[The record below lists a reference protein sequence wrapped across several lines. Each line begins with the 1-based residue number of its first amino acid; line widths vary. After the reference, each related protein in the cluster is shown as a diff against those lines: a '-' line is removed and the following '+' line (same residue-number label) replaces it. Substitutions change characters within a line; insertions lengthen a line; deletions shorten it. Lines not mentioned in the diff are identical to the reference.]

1 MRRPTPLP
9 PSGAPSGADD
19 ESSLR
24 TPSGGDGRRGVS
36 PEQRGAAP
44 TDRWAES
51 ASVPVESAPTEPI
64 DLTGI
69 TAPAPVWPLPTDA
82 GTGSS
87 ARDAASVLPGV
98 PTWALGADEVGATEP
113 LAEDAAAPGS
123 DGSSPV
129 GMREVWRAARAR
141 RRALKS
147 EVRRFTVRARR
158 RRAIWLGSI
167 AAVVLVALGSVG
179 AAYSPLFAVETIT
192 VAGAEQ
198 LDTAAV
204 SDALSSQ
211 LGTPLP
217 LVDESAIKA
226 ALVAFP
232 LVESYTVEARPPH
245 DLIVRVVERTPI
257 GVIASPAGF
266 TLVDAAGVALSTTQ
280 TPAPGRPVLE
290 ITGGTA
296 SEAFEAVG
304 HVLRSLPG
312 TIMSQ
317 VTAASATTPNDVTL
331 TLGGTGTEIVWGNA
345 DESSNKSVALAA
357 AMQSRPPD
365 TVSRYDVSSPSAVVI
380 Q

>member
-1 MRRPTPLP
+1 M
-9 PSGAPSGADD
+9 
-19 ESSLR
+19 
-24 TPSGGDGRRGVS
+24 
-36 PEQRGAAP
+36 
-44 TDRWAES
+44 
-51 ASVPVESAPTEPI
+51 
-64 DLTGI
+64 
-69 TAPAPVWPLPTDA
+69 
-82 GTGSS
+82 
-87 ARDAASVLPGV
+87 
-98 PTWALGADEVGATEP
+98 
-113 LAEDAAAPGS
+113 
-123 DGSSPV
+123 
-129 GMREVWRAARAR
+129 
-141 RRALKS
+141 
-147 EVRRFTVRARR
+147 
-158 RRAIWLGSI
+158 
-167 AAVVLVALGSVG
+167 LVALGSVG

-296 SEAFEAVG
+296 SDAFEAVG
-304 HVLRSLPG
+304 HVLRSLPD

-331 TLGGTGTEIVWGNA
+331 TLGGTGTKIVWGNA

>member
-1 MRRPTPLP
+1 M
-9 PSGAPSGADD
+9 
-19 ESSLR
+19 
-24 TPSGGDGRRGVS
+24 
-36 PEQRGAAP
+36 
-44 TDRWAES
+44 
-51 ASVPVESAPTEPI
+51 PVENAPTEPI
-64 DLTGI
+64 DLPGRV
-69 TAPAPVWPLPTDA
+69 APAPIWQVPAADTDPA
-82 GTGSS
+82 
-87 ARDAASVLPGV
+87 APDAASALPGV
-98 PTWALGADEVGATEP
+98 ATET
-113 LAEDAAAPGS
+113 PGAGEPVTGEPGPTEG
-123 DGSSPV
+123 DGSPVV

-158 RRAIWLGSI
+158 RRAVWLGSI
-167 AAVVLVALGSVG
+167 AAVVLVALGSVA

-198 LDTAAV
+198 LDAAAV
-204 SDALSSQ
+204 SEALSSQ

-245 DLIVRVVERTPI
+245 DLVVRVVERTPI

-280 TPAPGRPVLE
+280 TPAPGRPVLQVA
-290 ITGGTA
+290 GGTT
-296 SEAFEAVG
+296 SEAFAAVG
-304 HVLRSLPG
+304 HVLRSLPE

-317 VTAASATTPNDVTL
+317 VTEASATTPNDVTL
-331 TLGGTGTEIVWGNA
+331 TLGGTGTQIVWGNA
-345 DESSNKSVALAA
+345 DESSNKSLALAA

>member
-9 PSGAPSGADD
+9 PSGPPSGADD
-19 ESSLR
+19 KASS
-24 TPSGGDGRRGVS
+24 PSQSGRRGRRSV
-36 PEQRGAAP
+36 PPDADVPAGVELAGEP
-44 TDRWAES
+44 
-51 ASVPVESAPTEPI
+51 ASIPVESAVTEPI
-64 DLTGI
+64 DLRGI
-69 TAPAPVWPLPTDA
+69 AGPTPIWPLAPDA
-82 GTGSS
+82 DTGLRAS
-87 ARDAASVLPGV
+87 DTASVSPGVSAGDTGGGEPGSTDPLPGES
-98 PTWALGADEVGATEP
+98 DATE
-113 LAEDAAAPGS
+113 AAGPEA
-123 DGSSPV
+123 V
-129 GMREVWRAARAR
+129 GMRDVWRAARAR

-167 AAVVLVALGSVG
+167 AAVVLVALGSVA

-192 VAGAEQ
+192 VAGAQQ
-198 LDTAAV
+198 LDAAAV

-226 ALVAFP
+226 ALIAFP

-245 DLIVRVVERTPI
+245 DLVVRVVERTPI
-257 GVIASPAGF
+257 GVIASPAGY

-280 TPAPGRPVLE
+280 TPAPGRPVLQ

-304 HVLRSLPG
+304 HVLRSLPD

-317 VTAASATTPNDVTL
+317 VTEASATTPNDVTL
-331 TLGGTGTEIVWGNA
+331 TLGGTGTQIVWGNA
-345 DESSNKSVALAA
+345 DESSNKAVALAA
-357 AMQSRPPD
+357 AMKSRPPD

>member
-9 PSGAPSGADD
+9 SSGPPSGSDD
-19 ESSLR
+19 KASS
-24 TPSGGDGRRGVS
+24 PPQSGGRGRRSKS
-36 PEQRGAAP
+36 PEAEVSAGAELA
-44 TDRWAES
+44 AEP
-51 ASVPVESAPTEPI
+51 ASVSVESAVTEPI
-64 DLTGI
+64 DLRGI
-69 TAPAPVWPLPTDA
+69 AGPAPIWPLAPDA
-82 GTGSS
+82 DTGLPASN
-87 ARDAASVLPGV
+87 AASVPPDLSPGGIGGGE
-98 PTWALGADEVGATEP
+98 PGATEP
-113 LAEDAAAPGS
+113 LPRETGATEDAGPEA
-123 DGSSPV
+123 V
-129 GMREVWRAARAR
+129 GMRDVWRAARAR

-167 AAVVLVALGSVG
+167 AAVVLVALGSVA

-192 VAGAEQ
+192 VAGAQQ
-198 LDTAAV
+198 LDAAAV

-245 DLIVRVVERTPI
+245 DLVVRVVERTPI
-257 GVIASPAGF
+257 GVIASPAGY

-280 TPAPGRPVLE
+280 TPAPGRPVLQ

-304 HVLRSLPG
+304 HVLRSLPD

-317 VTAASATTPNDVTL
+317 VTEASATTPNDVTL
-331 TLGGTGTEIVWGNA
+331 TLGGTGTQIVWGNA
-345 DESSNKSVALAA
+345 DESSNKAVALAA
-357 AMQSRPPD
+357 AMKSRPPD

>member
-1 MRRPTPLP
+1 MRCALRR
-9 PSGAPSGADD
+9 
-19 ESSLR
+19 SLAVSLS
-24 TPSGGDGRRGVS
+24 TAAASGDGR
-36 PEQRGAAP
+36 
-44 TDRWAES
+44 
-51 ASVPVESAPTEPI
+51 
-64 DLTGI
+64 L
-69 TAPAPVWPLPTDA
+69 
-82 GTGSS
+82 
-87 ARDAASVLPGV
+87 
-98 PTWALGADEVGATEP
+98 
-113 LAEDAAAPGS
+113 
-123 DGSSPV
+123 
-129 GMREVWRAARAR
+129 
-141 RRALKS
+141 
-147 EVRRFTVRARR
+147 
-158 RRAIWLGSI
+158 
-167 AAVVLVALGSVG
+167 
-179 AAYSPLFAVETIT
+179 
-192 VAGAEQ
+192 
-198 LDTAAV
+198 
-204 SDALSSQ
+204 
-211 LGTPLP
+211 
-217 LVDESAIKA
+217 KA

-331 TLGGTGTEIVWGNA
+331 TLGGTGTKIVWGNA

>member
-9 PSGAPSGADD
+9 PSGRPPAS
-19 ESSLR
+19 ESDPRDQL
-24 TPSGGDGRRGVS
+24 GR
-36 PEQRGAAP
+36 
-44 TDRWAES
+44 ES
-51 ASVPVESAPTEPI
+51 ADAEV
-64 DLTGI
+64 
-69 TAPAPVWPLPTDA
+69 TAPILPLTPDARRTDTPVTD
-82 GTGSS
+82 TGATDDSPAQAVPGIGS
-87 ARDAASVLPGV
+87 PPASGNDPGGGSE
-98 PTWALGADEVGATEP
+98 AVGA
-113 LAEDAAAPGS
+113 
-123 DGSSPV
+123 
-129 GMREVWRAARAR
+129 REVWRAARAR

-147 EVRRFTVRARR
+147 EVRRFTARARR
-158 RRAIWLGSI
+158 RRAVWLGSL

-198 LDTAAV
+198 LDAQAV

-280 TPAPGRPVLE
+280 TPAAGRPVLE
-290 ITGGTA
+290 VTGGTA
-296 SEAFEAVG
+296 SDAFAALG
-304 HVLRSLPG
+304 HVLRSLPAE
-312 TIMSQ
+312 IMLQ
-317 VTAASATTPNDVTL
+317 VTEASATTPNDVTL
-331 TLGGTGTEIVWGNA
+331 TLGGTGTQIVWGNA
-345 DESSNKSVALAA
+345 DESADKAIALSA
-357 AMQSRPPD
+357 AMRSRPPE

>member
-1 MRRPTPLP
+1 M
-9 PSGAPSGADD
+9 
-19 ESSLR
+19 
-24 TPSGGDGRRGVS
+24 
-36 PEQRGAAP
+36 
-44 TDRWAES
+44 
-51 ASVPVESAPTEPI
+51 
-64 DLTGI
+64 
-69 TAPAPVWPLPTDA
+69 TAPILPLTPDARRTDTPVTD
-82 GTGSS
+82 TGATDDSPAQAVPGIGS
-87 ARDAASVLPGV
+87 PPASGNDPGGGSE
-98 PTWALGADEVGATEP
+98 AVGA
-113 LAEDAAAPGS
+113 
-123 DGSSPV
+123 
-129 GMREVWRAARAR
+129 REVWRAARAR

-147 EVRRFTVRARR
+147 EVRRFTARARR
-158 RRAIWLGSI
+158 RRAVWLGSL

-198 LDTAAV
+198 LDAQAV

-280 TPAPGRPVLE
+280 TPAAGRPVLE
-290 ITGGTA
+290 VTGGTA
-296 SEAFEAVG
+296 SDAFAALG
-304 HVLRSLPG
+304 HVLRSLPAE
-312 TIMSQ
+312 IMLQ
-317 VTAASATTPNDVTL
+317 VTEASATTPNDVTL
-331 TLGGTGTEIVWGNA
+331 TLGGTGTQIVWGNA
-345 DESSNKSVALAA
+345 DESADKAIALSA
-357 AMQSRPPD
+357 AMRSRPPE